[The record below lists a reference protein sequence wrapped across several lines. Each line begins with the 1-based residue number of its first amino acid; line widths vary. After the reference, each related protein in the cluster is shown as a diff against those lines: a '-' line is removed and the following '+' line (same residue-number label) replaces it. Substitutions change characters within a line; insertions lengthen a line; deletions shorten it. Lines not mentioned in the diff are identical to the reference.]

1 MINPEPRY
9 SLAMRALHWL
19 VFLGALI
26 AVAAIEV
33 LDFFPKGSSA
43 RSTLFVIHQSAGLS
57 VFVLMVL
64 RLLARLSTHAPTPV
78 PGPKLLQRTAGIT
91 HGILYLLMFA
101 MPVLGVLALAL
112 GGKPVEVFGMTLP
125 VFLTEHD
132 ALAHLA
138 KDIHESGATFVYIFV
153 GLHAA
158 AALWHEFVMKDGV
171 LRRML

>member
-1 MINPEPRY
+1 
-9 SLAMRALHWL
+9 
-19 VFLGALI
+19 
-26 AVAAIEV
+26 
-33 LDFFPKGSSA
+33 
-43 RSTLFVIHQSAGLS
+43 
-57 VFVLMVL
+57 MVL
-64 RLLARLSTHAPTPV
+64 RLLARLSTHALTPV
-78 PGPKLLQRTAGIT
+78 PGPKLLQRASEIT

-112 GGKPVEVFGMTLP
+112 GGEPVEVFGTTLP
-125 VFLTEHD
+125 IFLTQHY

-138 KDIHESGATFVYIFV
+138 EDIHESGATFVYIVV

>member
-1 MINPEPRY
+1 MMNLEPKY
-9 SLAMRALHWL
+9 SLATRTLHWL

-33 LDFFPKGSSA
+33 HDLFPKGSSA
-43 RSTLFVIHQSAGLS
+43 RTTLFVIHQSAGLS
-57 VFVLMVL
+57 VFVLMGL
-64 RLLARLSTHAPTPV
+64 RLLARFSTHALAPV
-78 PGPKLLQRTAGIT
+78 PGPKLLQRASDIT
-91 HGILYLLMFA
+91 HGILYLLMIA

-125 VFLTEHD
+125 LAFAKHD
-132 ALAHLA
+132 ALAPLA
-138 KDIHESGATFVYIFV
+138 KEIHESGATFVYIFV

-171 LRRML
+171 LSRML